1 MLKLSLGDLVE
12 ADKAVDN
19 VAGLLVLPAGRRL
32 TRAFRLRRPGAAP
45 LEAEVSARRLVDGR
59 LQLAMR
65 DLAERRRAAEAL
77 RESEERYERL
87 AASAPDAIVVEAS
100 GRVVFVNPALRKLLG
115 LQPSAAMAGRAL
127 ADFLHPDERLE
138 VAKAAADAAAAGP
151 AGVRLATRMRRADG
165 STAEVEGT
173 ATAVTYRGRPAVQV
187 LMREVVDDR
196 PAAAGDVYRDALT
209 GLTSPL
215 LLPDRLSVAI
225 SQAYRH
231 RARVGVVHVDVDG
244 FSALNERIGRPL
256 ADRVLRAVARR
267 LSHCVRQGDT
277 AARLEA
283 DAFVLVLPG
292 LHHGEDATRIGE
304 KVLRALRKPFPL
316 TDGAVPLTASVGIA
330 VFPED
335 GEDAP
340 ALLASAEQSSLRAHE
355 AGGDR
360 LESSAP
366 ALVEDGYDALE
377 LEAGLRAALAGGSM
391 ALNGTPPPAG
401 VLHYQPIF
409 ALGARRIV
417 GVEALLR
424 WQHPQ
429 MGLVFPQSFLSR
441 SDFTGLILAIGP
453 WILRTAAV
461 QAREWQ
467 RSQRTLRLAVNLS
480 PPELMKKTLPDEVK
494 AVLEET
500 GLPPRQ
506 LQLEVP
512 EGHVVSD
519 LPRSVDMLHRL
530 KALGV
535 LARPRPLRGALLLAR
550 PPGRAAP
557 RRREARPRLSPRP
570 VLEPGGRVAPHRG
583 HRGGPRAQAAHLRAG
598 SRDGRAARAPRAAGL
613 RRGAGLPPRPPGTAG
628 DARRPARGPRRE
640 TRRCGGA
647 MSFGGRLETLD
658 LSALLQTLAVGV
670 ASGRL
675 TLTRLDRHAVLVLRS
690 GRVVYASGGSAG
702 ETLAGRLLREKLVGE
717 TELMTALER
726 QHDGTGFRR
735 LGEVLVEMGLLAEGT
750 LQAVVRRRME
760 ELVGELLA
768 WKSGFFRF
776 EPVGEPRRRRRG
788 GPRRLRAPGR
798 RCAAGASDAGGG
810 GARSRGPLPPPP
822 AATQTLP
829 PLPPSAVHEA
839 VRRSPPRPGPTPR
852 TTSARPSCRCC
863 ASPRSCSPGRWSS
876 R

>member
-1 MLKLSLGDLVE
+1 MDTLRQRDQQYRLLAEQAADGVLIVAADGGVADASPGAAALLARPRAALLKLSLGDLVE

-19 VAGLLVLPAGRRL
+19 AAGLLALPAGRRL
-32 TRAFRLRRPGAAP
+32 TRAFRFRRPGAAA
-45 LEAEVSARRLVDGR
+45 LEVEVSTRRLQDGR
-59 LQLAMR
+59 LQLALR

-100 GRVVFVNPALRKLLG
+100 GRVVFANPALRKLLG
-115 LQPSAAMAGRAL
+115 LQPSAPVAGRAL

-138 VAKAAADAAAAGP
+138 VAKAAAGAAGAGP
-151 AGVRLATRMRRADG
+151 AGVRVATRLRRTDG
-165 STAEVEGT
+165 STAEVEGA

-196 PAAAGDVYRDALT
+196 PAAADDVYRDALT

-231 RARVGVVHVDVDG
+231 RARVGVVHVDVDA
-244 FSALNERIGRPL
+244 FAALNARLGRAV
-256 ADRVLRAVARR
+256 ADRVLRGVARR

-316 TDGAVPLTASVGIA
+316 TDGAVPLTASVGVAI
-330 VFPED
+330 FPED

-340 ALLASAEQSSLRAHE
+340 ALLASAEHSSRRAHD

-366 ALVEDGYDALE
+366 PPLDDGCDALE
-377 LEAGLRAALAGGSM
+377 LEAGLRAALRGGNM
-391 ALNGTPPPAG
+391 ALNGTPTPAG
-401 VLHYQPIF
+401 VLHYQTIH
-409 ALGARRIV
+409 ALSPRRVV

-429 MGLVFPQSFLSR
+429 MGLVFPQNFLSK

-461 QAREWQ
+461 QVHEWQ
-467 RSQRTLRLAVNLS
+467 RRQRGLRLAVNLS

-494 AVLEET
+494 AALEET
-500 GLPPRQ
+500 GFPPRL

-519 LPRSVDMLHRL
+519 LPRSLDMLHRL

-535 LARPRPLRGALLLAR
+535 SLVLDRFAVRYSSLGRLAELPLDGVKLDLAFLRGPSSNPEDVSLLTAVTAVARGLKLRVCAQGVETATQLALLERLGCAEAQGFYLGPPVPPATLADQL
-550 PPGRAAP
+550 GARAAKP
-557 RRREARPRLSPRP
+557 
-570 VLEPGGRVAPHRG
+570 
-583 HRGGPRAQAAHLRAG
+583 
-598 SRDGRAARAPRAAGL
+598 
-613 RRGAGLPPRPPGTAG
+613 
-628 DARRPARGPRRE
+628 
-640 TRRCGGA
+640 
-647 MSFGGRLETLD
+647 
-658 LSALLQTLAVGV
+658 
-670 ASGRL
+670 
-675 TLTRLDRHAVLVLRS
+675 
-690 GRVVYASGGSAG
+690 
-702 ETLAGRLLREKLVGE
+702 
-717 TELMTALER
+717 
-726 QHDGTGFRR
+726 
-735 LGEVLVEMGLLAEGT
+735 
-750 LQAVVRRRME
+750 
-760 ELVGELLA
+760 
-768 WKSGFFRF
+768 
-776 EPVGEPRRRRRG
+776 
-788 GPRRLRAPGR
+788 
-798 RCAAGASDAGGG
+798 AGAE
-810 GARSRGPLPPPP
+810 R
-822 AATQTLP
+822 
-829 PLPPSAVHEA
+829 
-839 VRRSPPRPGPTPR
+839 
-852 TTSARPSCRCC
+852 
-863 ASPRSCSPGRWSS
+863 
-876 R
+876 